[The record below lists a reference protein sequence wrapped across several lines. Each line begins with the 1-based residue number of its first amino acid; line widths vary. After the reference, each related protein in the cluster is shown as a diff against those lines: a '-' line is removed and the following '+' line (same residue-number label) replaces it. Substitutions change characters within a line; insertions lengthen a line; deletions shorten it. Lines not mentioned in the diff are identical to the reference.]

1 MDATVTVTRLIDVLM
16 ARLPEGGHELILI
29 DVNRNTDMEELLKH
43 DPKEELS
50 KHLRN
55 AGQDFALTVITN
67 VADDSRKVLAR
78 HRDPGSSQPRD
89 NALDLEWP
97 ADLFSL
103 GHLAIPFRR
112 DDPLYG
118 IVFDPAS
125 NHVQIGCAALRGERG
140 VLSISASEMLRIR
153 FNPFYSY
160 VERRILER
168 TRMQD

>member
-1 MDATVTVTRLIDVLM
+1 MGEPGESSAPRAESRAGGTTRGEVL
-16 ARLPEGGHELILI
+16 R
-29 DVNRNTDMEELLKH
+29 R
-43 DPKEELS
+43 
-50 KHLRN
+50 
-55 AGQDFALTVITN
+55 
-67 VADDSRKVLAR
+67 
-78 HRDPGSSQPRD
+78 
-89 NALDLEWP
+89 
-97 ADLFSL
+97 
-103 GHLAIPFRR
+103 FRR